1 MNALLVKSMLDN
13 YNAKIKRSGEK
24 LKISD
29 YFKNGF
35 FDITLFYVIGDLT
48 TTYYAL
54 PFGYEANPLLAP
66 MLYNIG
72 FQTLIAAKILFLL
85 FLVIFY
91 EVGFKHYAYAWFF
104 TRDYVITIGIFLTF
118 SNTFVI
124 VFGYDLITVFEFV
137 LLLI

>member
-1 MNALLVKSMLDN
+1 MNALLVKFMLDN
-13 YNAKIKRSGEK
+13 YNAKIKRSGEN
-24 LKISD
+24 LKVSD

-35 FDITLFYVIGDLT
+35 FDITLFYVIGDLI

-72 FQTLIAAKILFLL
+72 FQTLIVAKILFAIL
-85 FLVIFY
+85 LVIIY
-91 EVGFKHYAYAWFF
+91 ETCLKSNIYAWFF
-104 TRDYVITIGIFLTF
+104 TKYYIISIGMFLTF